1 MSINIEKDK
10 EITCFTTF
18 GIPVKTKYFAE
29 YSNER
34 ELLKISRSDEFL
46 NNEVLHIGG
55 GSNLLFLHDYD
66 GLVLHSAIKGITIYK
81 KNESE
86 IFVIAG
92 AGEKWT
98 DFVDRCIEE
107 NLAGLENLAGIPG
120 EVGASAIQ
128 NVGAYGV
135 EAADFMHAVEC
146 FDTVTRKTIRFT
158 KEECR
163 FGYRDSRFK
172 LEERGRYIVL
182 RVSFR
187 LEKSEFARNLEYGP
201 LKEFAIKHDGHPTLR
216 QTADEII
223 RIRNS
228 KLPDPAEIGSAGS
241 FFKNPVIS
249 ESLHKAAESVSGETI
264 PSYPAG
270 DGLVKLSAAWLI
282 DHAGMKGVTVGGA
295 VVYEKQPLVIANLG
309 NASAE
314 DVVRLADKVRRS
326 VRNKYLVT
334 LRPEVNYIDTRIKV
348 TILGS
353 GTSKGVPEI
362 GCECHVCQSKDQ
374 RDKRFRAS
382 ALIETHGLRLLI
394 DPSPDFRMQALHN
407 GLYDLDAVL
416 VTHSHYDHV
425 GGIDDL
431 RPFCADRHLPVY
443 ARNDVAEDFH
453 HRIDYCF
460 RDHLYPGVPT
470 FDLRIISDKDFF
482 IDGLRVT
489 PVEVMHGKLPIFGYR
504 IGKFGYITDAKTISE
519 EELDKLRGLD
529 VLVVNALRD
538 KEHFAHMSLKE
549 ALELINNLK
558 PGKAYLTHF
567 SHEIGTHVEL
577 SSRLPENVFPAYDNL
592 TFTIGK
598 FFNKNKY

>member
-1 MSINIEKDK
+1 MSIIIEKNKD
-10 EITCFTTF
+10 ITSLTTF
-18 GIPVKTKYFAE
+18 GIPVKARFFAE
-29 YSNER
+29 YSNEQ
-34 ELLKISRSDEFL
+34 ELLKISRSEEFL

-55 GSNLLFLHDYD
+55 GSNLLFLHDYN
-66 GLVLHSAIKGITIYK
+66 GLILHSAIKGIKIYK
-81 KNESE
+81 KNDSE
-86 IFVIAG
+86 IFAIAG

-98 DFVDRCIEE
+98 DFVDRCIAE

-128 NVGAYGV
+128 NIGAYGV
-135 EAADFMHAVEC
+135 EAKDYLHSVEC
-146 FDTVTRKTIRFT
+146 FDTVTRKTVRFT
-158 KEECR
+158 NEECR

-172 LEERGRYIVL
+172 HEERGRYIVL

-187 LEKSEFARNLEYGP
+187 LEKSEIARYLEYGP
-201 LKEFAIKHDGHPTLR
+201 LKEFAALHDGKPTLR
-216 QTADEII
+216 QTVDEII
-223 RIRNS
+223 RIRNT
-228 KLPDPAEIGSAGS
+228 KLPDPAQIGSAGS

-249 ESLHKAAESVSGETI
+249 ESLHKAAENVSGEEI
-264 PSYPAG
+264 PFYHAG
-270 DGLVKLSAAWLI
+270 EGLVKLSAAWLI
-282 DHAGMKGVTVGGA
+282 DHAGMKGASAGGA
-295 VVYEKQPLVIANLG
+295 VVYEKQPLVIANRG
-309 NASAE
+309 DATAK
-314 DVVRLADKVRRS
+314 DIVDLADKVRRA
-326 VRNKYLVT
+326 VRNKYFVT

-362 GCECHVCQSKDQ
+362 GCDCHVCQSTDI

-382 ALIETHGLRLLI
+382 ALIETHGLTLLI
-394 DPSPDFRMQALHN
+394 DPSPDFRLQALQHR
-407 GLYDLDAVL
+407 LYDLDAVL

-470 FDLRIISDKDFF
+470 FDLRIISDKDFY
-482 IDGLRVT
+482 IDGLRII

-519 EELDKLRGLD
+519 EERDKLRELD
-529 VLVVNALRD
+529 VLVINALRD
-538 KEHFAHMSLKE
+538 KEHFAHMSLNE
-549 ALELINNLK
+549 ALELVEDLK
-558 PGKAYLTHF
+558 PKKTYLTHF
-567 SHEIGTHVEL
+567 SHEIGTHLEL

-592 TFTIGK
+592 SFTLE
-598 FFNKNKY
+598 